1 MEKNKVVKE
10 MITVFWIFIIG
21 SVLGYLFEMIIV
33 LCQKGHF
40 ESRQGLIY
48 GPFTPVYGIGAII
61 YYIVLNNINIK
72 SKGKVF
78 LITMILGGITEYIC
92 SFIQEDMFGTISWN
106 YSYLPLNLNGR
117 TSLLH
122 CTYWGIA
129 GVLYITYIQPLL
141 EKLKKKVNLR
151 SLQFV
156 TILLSIF
163 ILFDISIS
171 CVAAGRQLERRK
183 NIEPESKVDVFL
195 DKYYP
200 DEKLNKIFSN
210 KQDVY

>member
-1 MEKNKVVKE
+1 
-10 MITVFWIFIIG
+10 
-21 SVLGYLFEMIIV
+21 
-33 LCQKGHF
+33 
-40 ESRQGLIY
+40 
-48 GPFTPVYGIGAII
+48 
-61 YYIVLNNINIK
+61 
-72 SKGKVF
+72 
-78 LITMILGGITEYIC
+78 
-92 SFIQEDMFGTISWN
+92 MFGTISWN